1 MGKGRGTMRKN
12 SLGLVGA
19 VALVAI
25 AAGLGLGAVA
35 ATPAMAADWNGTQPM
50 HRLYNPNSGEHF
62 YTASNP
68 ERDMLVRLGWRSEG
82 EGWVAPVK
90 STTPVY
96 RLYNPNAGDH
106 HYTMSRGEHDALVK
120 VGWRDEGIGWYSSD
134 SKAVPLYR
142 QYNPN
147 AKAGAHNYTTSKAE
161 SDYLVRVGWNY
172 EGIGWYGVDK
182 DAQRGPLADAY
193 DPKPANLN
201 VALRFSVDARSAIA
215 NASELPEGTTFSWAK
230 APDTSSEGAVSGTVT
245 VTYPDGS
252 TDAVRVTVN
261 VARTEAQKKA
271 EEAQKAADAA
281 KADAKAKDAATAQ
294 AKASLDVAQSNATNA
309 KTKLDEAQSAKDAAD
324 HAVTDAKSKLDK
336 AASDKAVADQTV
348 TSSKSKLDKA
358 ASDKSTADQVSKDAK
373 SKLDQAQSA
382 ADNAAADAKAKS
394 DAVQSAKD
402 TLDAAQK
409 AYDDATR
416 PNSED
421 VAQFLDSISNG
432 KYSEWAAQT
441 YYDISDTSITNK
453 ANGSNMTYDNF
464 LAALD
469 LIDHLNQYRTTHG
482 LDALTVSGYEM
493 AGQMLECD
501 LVDDGVITY
510 HTSFWEYSQFKD
522 LAWGYANH
530 VNGKGYDA
538 VDAWLSERDT
548 FKKDAENYAN
558 NGYKVADGKY
568 TPASDE
574 YKKDLAA
581 VDWSSEPSIGT
592 FYDKYVFS
600 IDAYVT
606 AYRGATHEY
615 GHWTSLTDAGA
626 KYIGMGYS
634 TSHPRYGTAEAAAGH
649 TDDED
654 GDVTGTTD
662 YFRTLVAEAKA
673 NKAATVDPSLK
684 TALDNAQVA
693 YDSAKSELDASN
705 ATLATAKTNLSTA
718 QSAYDKA
725 ASDSKAKAT
734 ALSTAQ
740 SAYDAAVK
748 DAQSKA
754 TALTT
759 AQSAYDTAVK
769 DAATKATALTDAQ
782 SASDTAKSALDKAQK
797 AYDEAK
803 AASDAADA
811 TAKDAQ
817 AKADEAKK
825 AAGGF

>member
-1 MGKGRGTMRKN
+1 MRQFG
-12 SLGLVGA
+12 SMAA
-19 VALVAI
+19 VVAV
-25 AAGLGLGAVA
+25 AAGLGFGVAAVGPAVA
-35 ATPAMAADWNGTQPM
+35 VAKDSAETEPM
-50 HRLYNPNSGEHF
+50 YRLYNPNSGEHF
-62 YTASNP
+62 YTGSDA
-68 ERDMLVRLGWRSEG
+68 ERDHLVSLGWRSEG

-106 HYTMSRGEHDALVK
+106 HYTMSKGERDYLVS
-120 VGWRDEGIGWYSSD
+120 VGWNYEGIGWYSSD
-134 SKAVPLYR
+134 TKAVTLYR

-147 AKAGAHNYTTSKAE
+147 AKAGAHNYTTSRAE
-161 SDYLVRVGWNY
+161 SDYLVRVGWNF
-172 EGIGWYGVDK
+172 EGTAWYGTTKGARQD
-182 DAQRGPLADAY
+182 PLANVY
-193 DPKPANLN
+193 EPKPANLS
-201 VALRFSVDARSAIA
+201 VALRFSVDAKSAIA
-215 NASELPEGTTFSWAK
+215 NAAALPDGTTFSWAS
-230 APDTSSEGAVSGTVT
+230 APDTSREGTSTGTVR
-245 VTYPDGS
+245 VTYPDGT

-281 KADAKAKDAATAQ
+281 KADADAKDAATAQ
-294 AKASLDVAQSNATNA
+294 AKASLDTAQSNAADA

-324 HAVTDAKSKLDK
+324 HAVADAKSKLDK

-348 TSSKSKLDKA
+348 TSTKSKLDKA
-358 ASDKSTADQVSKDAK
+358 ASDKTTADQAAKDAR

-409 AYDDATR
+409 AYDDAAK

-421 VAQFLDSISNG
+421 VAEFLDSISNG

-441 YYDISDTSITNK
+441 YYDLNDKSNINK

-482 LDALTVSGYEM
+482 LDAMTVSGYEM

-501 LVDDGVITY
+501 LVDDGVIVY
-510 HTSFWEYSQFKD
+510 HTNFWKYSWFKD
-522 LAWGYANH
+522 LSWGYH
-530 VNGKGYDA
+530 KGYYFGDA
-538 VDAWLSERDT
+538 VDGWLSERDD
-548 FKKDAENYAN
+548 FKEDAEAYAT

-574 YKKDLAA
+574 YKAALAA
-581 VDWSSEPSIGT
+581 VDWSNEPSTGA
-592 FYDKYVFS
+592 FYSKYFEYV
-600 IDAYVT
+600 DAYVK

-615 GHWTSLTDAGA
+615 GHWATLTGNA
-626 KYIGMGYS
+626 KYIGMGHSESDPNYK
-634 TSHPRYGTAEAAAGH
+634 YADAAGGH
-649 TDDED
+649 SDAVD

-662 YFRTLVAEAKA
+662 YFRGLVDKAKA
-673 NKAATVDPSLK
+673 SKAASVDPSLK
-684 TALDNAQVA
+684 TALDNAQAA

-740 SAYDAAVK
+740 SDYDAAVK
-748 DAQSKA
+748 DAGSKA
-754 TALTT
+754 QAATG
-759 AQSAYDTAVK
+759 AQSAYDAAVS
-769 DAATKATALTDAQ
+769 DAQ
-782 SASDTAKSALDKAQK
+782 STGASLAKAQSAYDSAKSKLDTAQSD
-797 AYDEAK
+797 YDAAK
-803 AASDAADA
+803 AASDEADRVA
-811 TAKDAQ
+811 QEAQ

-825 AAGGF
+825 AAGGFR

>member
-1 MGKGRGTMRKN
+1 MRKN
-12 SLGLVGA
+12 TLGLVGA
-19 VALVAI
+19 VASVAI

-35 ATPAMAADWNGTQPM
+35 ATPAMAADWNGTQSM

-62 YTASNP
+62 YTGNDA
-68 ERDMLVRLGWRSEG
+68 ERDHLVGLGWRSEG

-90 STTPVY
+90 STTPVF

-106 HYTMSRGEHDALVK
+106 HYTMSRGERDYLVS
-120 VGWRDEGIGWYSSD
+120 VGWNYEGIGWYSSD
-134 SKAVPLYR
+134 TKAVTLYR

-147 AKAGAHNYTTSKAE
+147 AKAGAHNYTTSGAE
-161 SDYLVRVGWNY
+161 RDHLVSVGWRD
-172 EGIGWYGVDK
+172 EGTAWYGTTKGARQD
-182 DAQRGPLADAY
+182 PLANVY
-193 DPKPANLN
+193 EPKPANLT
-201 VALRFSVDARSAIA
+201 VALRFSVDAKSAIA
-215 NASELPEGTTFSWAK
+215 NASELPDGTTFSWEK
-230 APDTSSEGAVSGTVT
+230 APDTSSEGTVSGIVT

-252 TDAVRVTVN
+252 TDTVCVTVN

-294 AKASLDVAQSNATNA
+294 AKASLDAAQSNATNA
-309 KTKLDEAQSAKDAAD
+309 KT
-324 HAVTDAKSKLDK
+324 
-336 AASDKAVADQTV
+336 
-348 TSSKSKLDKA
+348 KLDKA
-358 ASDKSTADQVSKDAK
+358 ASDKSTADQASKDAK

-394 DAVQSAKD
+394 NAVQSAKD

-409 AYDDATR
+409 AYDDATK

-421 VAQFLDSISNG
+421 VSQFLDSISNG
-432 KYSEWAAQT
+432 KYSEWASQT
-441 YYDISDTSITNK
+441 YHSLQDSSITNK

-482 LDALTVSGYEM
+482 LDAFTVSGYEM

-522 LAWGYANH
+522 LAWGYANY

-538 VDAWLSERDT
+538 VDGWLSERDT
-548 FKKDAENYAN
+548 FKKDAEAYAT
-558 NGYKVADGKY
+558 NGYKVADGTY

-574 YKKDLAA
+574 YKAALAA
-581 VDWSSEPSIGT
+581 VDWSSEPSIHA
-592 FYDKYVFS
+592 FYNKYSDYVD
-600 IDAYVT
+600 IYVT
-606 AYRGATHEY
+606 AYRGASHEY
-615 GHWTSLTDAGA
+615 GHWTSLTSMSA

-649 TDDED
+649 TSSVD

-662 YFRTLVAEAKA
+662 YFRTLVAQAKA
-673 NKAATVDPSLK
+673 GKATTENPELK
-684 TALDNAQVA
+684 
-693 YDSAKSELDASN
+693 AKLDA
-705 ATLATAKTNLSTA
+705 A
-718 QSAYDKA
+718 QTAYDKA
-725 ASDSKAKAT
+725 KAASDAAAATLANAQSALAK
-734 ALSTAQ
+734 AQ
-740 SAYDAAVK
+740 SAYDAATKDAQSKATALAKAQSAYDAAVKDAAAKATAVTDAQSAYDTAVK

-759 AQSAYDTAVK
+759 AQSA
-769 DAATKATALTDAQ
+769 
-782 SASDTAKSALDKAQK
+782 SDTAKSTLDKAQK

-803 AASDAADA
+803 AASDAADKA
-811 TAKDAQ
+811 AQEAQ

>member
-1 MGKGRGTMRKN
+1 MRKN

-19 VALVAI
+19 VATVAI

-35 ATPAMAADWNGTQPM
+35 ATSAMAADWNGTQPM

-106 HYTMSRGEHDALVK
+106 HYTMSKGERDYLVS
-120 VGWRDEGIGWYSSD
+120 VGWNYEGIGWYSSD
-134 SKAVPLYR
+134 TKAVTLYR

-147 AKAGAHNYTTSKAE
+147 AKAGAHNYTTSGAE
-161 SDYLVRVGWNY
+161 RDHLVRVGWRD
-172 EGIGWYGVDK
+172 EGTAWYGTTKGAKQD
-182 DAQRGPLADAY
+182 PLANVY
-193 DPKPANLN
+193 EPKPANLS
-201 VALRFSVDARSAIA
+201 VALRFSVDAKSAVA
-215 NASELPEGTTFSWAK
+215 NASELPDGTTFSWAS
-230 APDTSSEGAVSGTVT
+230 APDTSREGTVSGTVT

-252 TDAVRVTVN
+252 TDAVRVTVS
-261 VARTEAQKKA
+261 VVHTEAQKKA

-281 KADAKAKDAATAQ
+281 KADANAKDAVTAQ
-294 AKASLDVAQSNATNA
+294 AKASLDTAQSNAADA

-324 HAVTDAKSKLDK
+324 HAVADAKSKLDK

-358 ASDKSTADQVSKDAK
+358 ASDKTTAEQAAKDAQ

-409 AYDDATR
+409 AYDDATK

-441 YYDISDTSITNK
+441 YCNIKNESNINK

-482 LDALTVSGYEM
+482 LDAMTVSGYEM

-501 LVDDGVITY
+501 LTDDNVISY
-510 HTSFWEYSQFKD
+510 PFHTNFFGYAWFKD
-522 LAWGYANH
+522 IAWGAANY
-530 VNGKGYDA
+530 VDGKGYDA
-538 VDAWLSERDT
+538 VDAWLSERDL
-548 FKKDAENYAN
+548 FKKDAEAYAT

-568 TPASDE
+568 TPASDA
-574 YKKDLAA
+574 YKAALAA
-581 VDWSSEPSIGT
+581 VDWSNEPSIHK
-592 FYDKYVFS
+592 FYSAYGNDV
-600 IDAYVT
+600 DTYVT
-606 AYRGATHEY
+606 AYRGAPHVY
-615 GHWTSLTDAGA
+615 GHWDSLTSSA

-634 TSHPRYGTAEAAAGH
+634 TSIPHYGTAATAAGH
-649 TDDED
+649 PDDAD

-662 YFRTLVAEAKA
+662 YFRGLVDKAKA
-673 NKAATVDPSLK
+673 SKAATVDPSLK
-684 TALDNAQVA
+684 TALDNAQAA

-725 ASDSKAKAT
+725 ASDSKEKAT

-740 SAYDAAVK
+740 SDYDAAVK
-748 DAQSKA
+748 DAGSKA
-754 TALTT
+754 QVVTG
-759 AQSAYDTAVK
+759 AQSAYDAAVS
-769 DAATKATALTDAQ
+769 DARSTGASLAKAQ
-782 SASDTAKSALDKAQK
+782 SAYDSAKSKLDTAQSD
-797 AYDEAK
+797 YDAAK
-803 AASDAADA
+803 AASDEADRVA
-811 TAKDAQ
+811 QEAQ

>member
-1 MGKGRGTMRKN
+1 MRQFG
-12 SLGLVGA
+12 SMAA
-19 VALVAI
+19 VVAI
-25 AAGLGLGAVA
+25 AAGLGFGAVGVGPTA
-35 ATPAMAADWNGTQPM
+35 AVAKDSAETEPM
-50 HRLYNPNSGEHF
+50 YRLYNPNSGEHF
-62 YTASNP
+62 YTASGG
-68 ERDMLVRLGWRSEG
+68 ERDHLVRVGWRSEG
-82 EGWVAPVK
+82 TGWTAPAK
-90 STTPVY
+90 SATPVY

-134 SKAVPLYR
+134 SGVVPLYR

-193 DPKPANLN
+193 DPKPANLT

-215 NASELPEGTTFSWAK
+215 NASELPDGTTFLWAK

-271 EEAQKAADAA
+271 EGAQKAADAA

-294 AKASLDVAQSNATNA
+294 AKVSLDAAQSNATNA

-324 HAVTDAKSKLDK
+324 HAVADAKSKLDK

-358 ASDKSTADQVSKDAK
+358 ASDKSAADQASKDAK

-394 DAVQSAKD
+394 NAVQSAKD

-409 AYDDATR
+409 AYDDATK

-432 KYSEWAAQT
+432 KYSEWAAKT
-441 YYDISDTSITNK
+441 YYSLSDESVTNK

-482 LDALTVSGYEM
+482 LDAFTVSGYEM

-501 LVDDGVITY
+501 LVDDGTLSY
-510 HTSFWEYSQFKD
+510 HTNFWGKAWFKD
-522 LAWGYANH
+522 LAWGYDNY

-538 VDAWLSERDT
+538 VDGWLSERDD
-548 FKKDAENYAN
+548 FKGDAEAYAT
-558 NGYKVADGKY
+558 NGYKVADGTY

-574 YKKDLAA
+574 YKAALAA
-581 VDWSSEPSIGT
+581 VDWSSEPSIHA
-592 FYDKYVFS
+592 FYDKYFEYV
-600 IDAYVT
+600 DAYLW
-606 AYRGATHEY
+606 AYRGAPHEY
-615 GHWTSLTDAGA
+615 GHWASLTSMSA

-634 TSHPRYGTAEAAAGH
+634 TSDPHWGTAEAAAGH
-649 TDDED
+649 TDPAD

-662 YFRTLVAEAKA
+662 YFRDLVDKAKA
-673 NKAATVDPSLK
+673 SKAATVDPSLK
-684 TALDNAQVA
+684 TALDDAQAA

-754 TALTT
+754 TAVTN
-759 AQSAYDTAVK
+759 AQSAYNAAVS
-769 DAATKATALTDAQ
+769 DAQ
-782 SASDTAKSALDKAQK
+782 STGASLAKAQSDYDAAKSKLDKAQS
-797 AYDEAK
+797 AYSAAK

-811 TAKDAQ
+811 TAQDAQ

>member
-1 MGKGRGTMRKN
+1 MRQFG
-12 SLGLVGA
+12 SMAA
-19 VALVAI
+19 VVAV
-25 AAGLGLGAVA
+25 AAGLGFGAVGVGPTA
-35 ATPAMAADWNGTQPM
+35 AVAKDSAETEPM
-50 HRLYNPNSGEHF
+50 YRLYNPNSGEHF
-62 YTASNP
+62 YTASGG
-68 ERDMLVRLGWRSEG
+68 ERDHLVRVGWRSEG
-82 EGWVAPVK
+82 TGWTAPK
-90 STTPVY
+90 SSNTPVY

-134 SKAVPLYR
+134 SEVVPLYR

-147 AKAGAHNYTTSKAE
+147 AKTGAHNYTTSKAE

-193 DPKPANLN
+193 DPKPANLT
-201 VALRFSVDARSAIA
+201 VALRFSVEAKSAIA
-215 NASELPEGTTFSWAK
+215 NAAALPDGTTFSWAK
-230 APDTSSEGAVSGTVT
+230 APDTSSEGTVSGTVT

-252 TDAVRVTVN
+252 TDAVCVTVN

-294 AKASLDVAQSNATNA
+294 AKASLDAAQSNATNA

-324 HAVTDAKSKLDK
+324 HAVADAKSKLDK

-358 ASDKSTADQVSKDAK
+358 ASDKSTADQASKDAK

-394 DAVQSAKD
+394 NAVQSAKD

-409 AYDDATR
+409 AYDDATK

-432 KYSEWAAQT
+432 KYSEWAAKT
-441 YYDISDTSITNK
+441 YYSLNDESVTNK

-501 LVDDGVITY
+501 LVDDGTLAY
-510 HTSFWEYSQFKD
+510 HTNFWGKAWFKD
-522 LAWGYANH
+522 LSWGYH
-530 VNGKGYDA
+530 KGYYFGDA
-538 VDAWLSERDT
+538 VDGWLSERDD
-548 FKKDAENYAN
+548 FKEDAEAYAT
-558 NGYKVADGKY
+558 NGYKVADGTY

-574 YKKDLAA
+574 YKADLAA
-581 VDWSSEPSIGT
+581 VDWSSEPSIHA
-592 FYDKYVFS
+592 FFDKYFEYV
-600 IDAYVT
+600 DAYLW
-606 AYRGATHEY
+606 AYRGAPHEY
-615 GHWTSLTDAGA
+615 GHWASLTSMSA
-626 KYIGMGYS
+626 KYIGMGHSESDPNY
-634 TSHPRYGTAEAAAGH
+634 RYADAAGGH
-649 TDDED
+649 TDPAD

-662 YFRTLVAEAKA
+662 YFRDLVDKAKA
-673 NKAATVDPSLK
+673 SKAATVDPSLK
-684 TALDNAQVA
+684 TALDNAQAA

-740 SAYDAAVK
+740 SDYDAAVK

-754 TALTT
+754 TAVTD
-759 AQSAYDTAVK
+759 AQFAYDAAVK